1 MNDDTD
7 VIPAHEHTDVE
18 DDDDL
23 VEGEGDQPRPPSKV
37 TRILIGLV
45 LAVLGFLGGVGVQ
58 KMSQDAAG
66 TPILTGTVQS
76 ITGNTLKVADSSEA
90 ITEVTVPDTATVST
104 RGLGAPAVGDVIT
117 VTGSK
122 NGAGVIASTVTTRPK
137 GR

>member
-1 MNDDTD
+1 
-7 VIPAHEHTDVE
+7 
-18 DDDDL
+18 
-23 VEGEGDQPRPPSKV
+23 
-37 TRILIGLV
+37 
-45 LAVLGFLGGVGVQ
+45 
-58 KMSQDAAG
+58 MSQDAAG